1 MNDENVKRIGENE
14 FGRGCL
20 PSPPDSRDYR
30 LSAFMDMP
38 SGSGS
43 DDTFPKSYK
52 VPWLPNIKN
61 QGKINSCTAFA
72 LSYIFECINRKMCGQ
87 ADVFSTGYLYGNRR
101 ETTYTGEGQI
111 MRDSVKGAYKH
122 GDVKATVW
130 DNNLEVPEA
139 IETFEKEYEK
149 LHLCSR
155 RLIKGY
161 VRIREEEEAKAFMYR
176 YGIPLYVNT
185 RTKYVNPLSGGNGLH
200 AMVATEY
207 SFDHIFKCQNSW
219 GDRNCPHP
227 EIEFENFN
235 EVWGIVPME
244 EVKFT
249 DVEETRWSAEAIK
262 TAATDGI
269 VAGYPDG
276 SFKPAQNLTRE
287 EVAVMWERMKRYCEE
302 RYAKKL

>member
-1 MNDENVKRIGENE
+1 MTKNSVCKYG
-14 FGRGCL
+14 GCL

-30 LSAFMDMP
+30 ISAFMDMP
-38 SGSGS
+38 SGTS
-43 DDTFPKSYK
+43 DGVDCVYPKSYS
-52 VPWLPNIKN
+52 VPYVPSIKN

-72 LSYIFECINRKMCGQ
+72 LSYIFECINQKLCAQ
-87 ADVFSTGYLYGNRR
+87 TDVFSTGYLYGNRKD
-101 ETTYTGEGQI
+101 TYYTGEGQV
-111 MRDSVKGAYKH
+111 MREAVKIAQKY

-139 IETFEKEYEK
+139 IEAFEKEYESISF
-149 LHLCSR
+149 CSR
-155 RLIKGY
+155 KLIKGY
-161 VRIREEEEAKAFMYR
+161 VRLREEDEAKAFMYR
-176 YGIPLYVNT
+176 YEIPLFVNT
-185 RTKYVNPLSGGNGLH
+185 TTKKINPLSGSTGLH
-200 AMVATEY
+200 ALVATSY
-207 SFDHIFKCQNSW
+207 SFNHVFKCQNSW
-219 GDRNCPHP
+219 GEKNCPHP
-227 EIEFENFN
+227 EIRFEDFN

-302 RYAKKL
+302 HYAKNL

>member
-14 FGRGCL
+14 FLCGCL

-30 LSAFMDMP
+30 ISAFLDMP

-43 DDTFPKSYK
+43 SDTFPKSYA
-52 VPWLPNIKN
+52 VPYLPSIKN
-61 QGKINSCTAFA
+61 QGKVNSCTAFA
-72 LSYIFECINRKMCGQ
+72 LSYIFECINQKLRGQ
-87 ADVFSTGYLYGNRR
+87 VDVFSTGYLYGNRR

-139 IETFEKEYEK
+139 IEIFEQEYDK
-149 LHLCSR
+149 IHSCSR
-155 RLIKGY
+155 KLIKGY
-161 VRIREEEEAKAFMYR
+161 VRIYEEDEAKAFMYR

-185 RTKYVNPLSGGNGLH
+185 HTKYVNPLSGGNGLH

-207 SFDHIFKCQNSW
+207 SFNHIFKCQNSW

-227 EIEFENFN
+227 EIRFENFN

-249 DVEETRWSAEAIK
+249 DVEENRWSAEAIK
-262 TAATDGI
+262 TAAADGI

-302 RYAKKL
+302 RYAKNL